1 MAGLPPYYNNCYNRA
16 WRNGALCPEQ
26 LRSARQTAG
35 LTQQQAAD
43 RLGVSQ
49 AYLAL
54 LERGRRPVT
63 AQIGPKIVKLY
74 RLGPTALPL
83 ESGSIDS
90 WHSSSLAAALASLG
104 YPGFR
109 QLRGAHRKNPAVVLL
124 AAIVASEVEVRV
136 IEALPWLVVEH
147 GDLDW
152 EWLIREAKLR
162 DVQNRLGFVATL
174 ARQVAE
180 KRGDA
185 AATSRLRK
193 IEGVLDRA
201 RLVREDTLCQ
211 ASLSDAERR
220 WLRRTRPVEASHW
233 NLLTDLNA
241 QFLPYAA

>member
-1 MAGLPPYYNNCYNRA
+1 LR
-16 WRNGALCPEQ
+16 PEH
-26 LRSARQTAG
+26 LRSARQSAG
-35 LTQQQAAD
+35 LTQQQAAG

-63 AQIGPKIVKLY
+63 ARLGPKIVRLF

-83 ESGSIDS
+83 EFDSIDS

-124 AAIVASEVEVRV
+124 AAILASEVEVRV
-136 IEALPWLVVEH
+136 IEALPWLAVEYV
-147 GDLDW
+147 DLDW

-162 DVQNRLGFVATL
+162 DVQNRLGFVVTL
-174 ARQVAE
+174 ARQVTE

-185 AATSRLRK
+185 SAASRLRGV
-193 IEGVLDRA
+193 EEVLDRA

-211 ASLSDAERR
+211 ASLSEAERR
-220 WLRRTRPVEASHW
+220 WLRRTRPVEAGHW